1 MNVYDSNGR
10 HQTDSAVHGY
20 CYMHPNHAHRLWGVR
35 HPLEHRQRDSKRSVP
50 SGDRHNRGYPFHNRL
65 LRLHSLVIHP
75 LTLTDMAKRSSRTAA
90 QQCRYYE
97 VDNIF
102 EYMVSVYLNGNISA
116 FGELYKELN
125 RQDRKEFIIYLFSE
139 VEPIHIQEIILATI

>member
-1 MNVYDSNGR
+1 
-10 HQTDSAVHGY
+10 
-20 CYMHPNHAHRLWGVR
+20 
-35 HPLEHRQRDSKRSVP
+35 
-50 SGDRHNRGYPFHNRL
+50 
-65 LRLHSLVIHP
+65 
-75 LTLTDMAKRSSRTAA
+75 MAKRRNKSVS
-90 QQCRYYE
+90 QQCKFYE

-116 FGELYKELN
+116 FWELYKELN

>member
-1 MNVYDSNGR
+1 M
-10 HQTDSAVHGY
+10 
-20 CYMHPNHAHRLWGVR
+20 
-35 HPLEHRQRDSKRSVP
+35 KR
-50 SGDRHNRGYPFHNRL
+50 R
-65 LRLHSLVIHP
+65 
-75 LTLTDMAKRSSRTAA
+75 SRTIA

-102 EYMVSVYLNGNISA
+102 EYMVSVFQYGNISA

-125 RQDRKEFIIYLFSE
+125 RKDRKEFILYLFSE